1 MGSRNDFYKLGRPEY
16 MSHAVVLSDKA
27 WRYVESRRGLKSA
40 DLYVSAMIE
49 NIEDL
54 SSESTATLD
63 GIKIIDSI
71 ESYIPVKSGSLDYKE
86 HAKIAR
92 HTIDYL
98 REAYHGRVPRAV
110 FVKKCRDRGLTDS
123 DINEAEKEF
132 AQWIW

>member
-1 MGSRNDFYKLGRPEY
+1 

-40 DLYVSAMIE
+40 DSYVSSMIE

-54 SSESTATLD
+54 SGESTATID
-63 GIKIIDSI
+63 GIKIVDSI
-71 ESYIPVKSGSLDYKE
+71 ESYTPVKSKSGGDQE
-86 HAKIAR
+86 HIMEIAR

-98 REAYHGRVPRAV
+98 QEAYHGRVPRAV

-123 DINEAEKEF
+123 EIREAENEF
-132 AQWIW
+132 AQWIG